1 MSAKKVVVAMSGG
14 VDSSVAAA
22 LLKRQGFDVT
32 GIMLRLWSE
41 PGSEAANRCCTP
53 DAMAQA
59 RKVAAM
65 LEIPFYT
72 LDARELF
79 RKNVVEYF
87 MDGYARGVTPNP
99 CAECNRT
106 IRWGLLWNAARSMG
120 AEYFATGHYARVY
133 ARDGHYH
140 LARALDE
147 SKDQSYI
154 LSVLTQEQLATT
166 CFPVGEFHKSEVREM
181 ARQFGLPVAERP
193 DSQDLCFLA
202 GQDYR
207 EFLGRW
213 VPGVNE
219 PGPILD
225 RRGNVLGR
233 HQGLAAY
240 TIGQRKGLGV
250 PSLEPLYV
258 LDKDIEHNVL
268 VVGTAQEL
276 GRTRLKAIRVHW
288 MGGQAPE
295 GSRQVEAKI
304 RYRAPLIG
312 ATLNPLDSESAAL
325 VFERP
330 LRDITPGQL
339 VVFYQGQEVLGSG
352 TIAYEPASEAWIS
365 EQAVNLQVEM

>member
-32 GIMLRLWSE
+32 GIMLRLWSD

-213 VPGVNE
+213 VLGVNE

-288 MGGQAPE
+288 MDGQAPE

-304 RYRAPLIG
+304 RYRAPLVG
-312 ATLNPLDSESAAL
+312 ATLSPLDSESAAL

>member
-1 MSAKKVVVAMSGG
+1 MNAKKVVVAMSGG

-22 LLKRQGFDVT
+22 LLKRQGLDVT
-32 GIMLRLWSE
+32 GVMLRLWSE

-79 RKNVVEYF
+79 HKNVVEPF

-99 CAECNRT
+99 CAQCNRT

-133 ARDGHYH
+133 EAGGRYH
-140 LARALDE
+140 LAKAVDE
-147 SKDQSYI
+147 GKDQSYI
-154 LSVLTQEQLATT
+154 LSVLTQEQLAST

-207 EFLGRW
+207 EFLRRW

-219 PGPILD
+219 PGPIVD

-233 HQGLAAY
+233 HEGLAAY

-250 PSLEPLYV
+250 PSLQPLYV
-258 LDKDIEHNVL
+258 LDKDIEQNTL

-276 GRTRLKAIRVHW
+276 GRTQLKADQVHW
-288 MGGQAPE
+288 TGGQGPE
-295 GSRQVEAKI
+295 GAQKVEAKI
-304 RYRAPLIG
+304 RYRAPLVG
-312 ATLNPLDSESAAL
+312 ATLVPLGDESVMLA
-325 VFERP
+325 FERP

-339 VVFYQGQEVLGSG
+339 VVFYQGEEVVGSG
-352 TIAYEPASEAWIS
+352 IIAYEPASDRRRAREA
-365 EQAVNLQVEM
+365 ADRQVGV

>member
-233 HQGLAAY
+233 HQGLTAY

>member
-1 MSAKKVVVAMSGG
+1 MSGQKVVVAMSGG

-32 GIMLRLWSE
+32 GIMLHLWSE

-65 LEIPFYT
+65 LDIPFYT

-87 MDGYARGVTPNP
+87 MDGYARGLTPNP
-99 CAECNRT
+99 CAQCNRT

-120 AEYFATGHYARVY
+120 AGYFATGHYARIY
-133 ARDGHYH
+133 EAGGQYH
-140 LARALDE
+140 LARAVDD

-154 LSVLTQEQLATT
+154 LSALTQEQLASTY
-166 CFPVGEFHKSEVREM
+166 FPVGEFRKSEVREM
-181 ARQFGLPVAERP
+181 ARQFGLPVAERA

-207 EFLGRW
+207 KFLGRW

-225 RRGNVLGR
+225 RKGNVLGR

-250 PSLEPLYV
+250 PSLEALYV
-258 LDKDIEHNVL
+258 LDKDIEHNAL

-276 GRTRLKAIRVHW
+276 GRNWLKANQVHW
-288 MGGQAPE
+288 INGQPPE
-295 GSRQVEAKI
+295 EPRSVQAKI
-304 RYRAPLIG
+304 RYRAPLVG
-312 ATLNPLDSESAAL
+312 ATLFPLDGESAML
-325 VFERP
+325 VFEHP

-339 VVFYQGQEVLGSG
+339 VVFYRGEEVLGSG
-352 TIAYEPASEAWIS
+352 IIAYEPASERCAS
-365 EQAVNLQVEM
+365 EEAMNLQVGM